1 MIGQQERW
9 EEAMTSRSKAWVAV
23 GAVLVAL
30 GLGLLAIILGTR
42 YATRHVPGNTLLAI
56 DISGPIPEI
65 TTDTP
70 FGDLFGPT
78 PLSRQ
83 DIRDGLVQA
92 ASDPRVR
99 AVRVKVGDFATGFA
113 TIEEIHGLLEKVGK
127 AGKATYAYMDTAGE
141 FAPGN
146 RQYFLASACKKVVL
160 NPLGDVNLI
169 GLSFRIPFIRG
180 TFDKLEIQ
188 PDFPGIG
195 DYKSARFFYTQKEFT
210 PAHKEMMQWLLSSL
224 SSQMIA
230 GIARGRGMD
239 PKQVEG
245 LVQGGPYLGPDALK
259 ARLVD
264 GLADWETFIE
274 EHNSDGGHKL
284 DEVSLRRYLKAGRPD
299 RSGTEIAVVT
309 AVGGIMRGESGY
321 SPVPVFGGDIMGSDT
336 IARAF
341 RDVRESTAKAVVFRI
356 NSGGGS
362 AVASEI
368 IRAEMVKTAKKIPVV
383 VSMGDVAG
391 SGGYWI
397 TCGAKRVLADPGTI
411 TASIGVL
418 TGHLAMSRFWED
430 KLGITWGRLDSAPN
444 AAIFGEL
451 EPWTPEQQKV
461 VQSFL
466 DRIYADFLQRV
477 SASRNMTREQVDAIG
492 RGRVFTGEQAKER
505 GLVDALGGF
514 DEALAE
520 AKKLAG
526 LKSDAPVELTFY
538 PRARSIWQRLMD
550 RNDDAEA
557 RMLAMLREALSGRIV
572 TPGPV
577 WLAPITIQ

>member
-1 MIGQQERW
+1 MQ
-9 EEAMTSRSKAWVAV
+9 SRSKALLAM
-23 GAVLVAL
+23 GAVMLVL
-30 GLGLLAIILGTR
+30 VGGLLAIVLGAR
-42 YATRHVPGNTLLAI
+42 YATHHVPGNTVLAFEL
-56 DISGPIPEI
+56 SGPIPE
-65 TTDTP
+65 TAPVSP
-70 FGDLFGPT
+70 FGGLFGERVI
-78 PLSRQ
+78 SRQ
-83 DIRDGLVQA
+83 DLRDALVQA

-99 AVRVKVGDFATGFA
+99 ALRVKVGDFQAGFA
-113 TIEEIHGLLEKVGK
+113 TIQEIRTLVERFGK

-146 RQYFLASACKKVVL
+146 AQYLVASACKVVIL
-160 NPLGDVNLI
+160 NPIGDVNLI
-169 GLSFRIPFIRG
+169 GLSIRTPFIRG

-195 DYKSARFFYTQKEFT
+195 DYKSARFFYTQKDFT
-210 PAHKEMMQWLLSSL
+210 PAHREMMQWLLSSF
-224 SSQMIA
+224 SSQMVA
-230 GIARGRGMD
+230 GIAASRGMD
-239 PKQVEG
+239 PKAVEK
-245 LVQGGPYLGPDALK
+245 LVQGGPYLGPAALK
-259 ARLVD
+259 AKLVD
-264 GLADWETFIE
+264 GLADWQTFLE
-274 EHNSDGGHKL
+274 EHNSDGGRKL

-321 SPVPVFGGDIMGSDT
+321 SPMPLFGGDVMGSNT

-341 RDVRESTAKAVVFRI
+341 REVRESGAKAVVFRI

-397 TCGAKRVLADPGTI
+397 TCGANRVLADPGTI

-461 VQSFL
+461 VQGFL

-477 SASRNMTREQVDAIG
+477 SASRKMTREQVDAIG

-526 LKSDAPVELTFY
+526 LQPDAAVDLQFY
-538 PRARSIWQRLMD
+538 PRMRTVWERLTDRS
-550 RNDDAEA
+550 DDADG
-557 RMLAMLREALSGRIV
+557 RLAAMVREVTAGKPVAL
-572 TPGPV
+572 GPV
-577 WLAPITIQ
+577 WLPPIQIQ

>member
-1 MIGQQERW
+1 MQ
-9 EEAMTSRSKAWVAV
+9 SRSKALFAV
-23 GAVLVAL
+23 GAVMLVL
-30 GLGLLAIILGTR
+30 VGGLLAIVLGAR
-42 YATRHVPGNTLLAI
+42 YATHHVPGNTVLAV
-56 DISGPIPEI
+56 DLSGPIPE
-65 TTDTP
+65 TTPDSP
-70 FGDLFGPT
+70 FGGLFGERVI
-78 PLSRQ
+78 SRQ
-83 DIRDGLVQA
+83 DLRDALVQA
-92 ASDPRVR
+92 TSDPRVR
-99 AVRVKVGDFATGFA
+99 ALRVKVGDFQTGFA
-113 TIEEIHGLLEKVGK
+113 TIQEIRTLLEKFGK

-146 RQYFLASACKKVVL
+146 AQYLVASACKVVIL
-160 NPLGDVNLI
+160 NPIGDVNLI
-169 GLSFRIPFIRG
+169 GLSIRSPFIRG
-180 TFDKLEIQ
+180 TLDKLEID

-195 DYKSARFFYTQKEFT
+195 DYKSARFLFTQKDFT
-210 PAHKEMMQWLLSSL
+210 PAHREMMQWLLSSL
-224 SSQMIA
+224 SSQMVA
-230 GIARGRGMD
+230 GIAASRGID
-239 PKQVEG
+239 PKQVEK
-245 LVQGGPYLGPDALK
+245 LVQGGPYLGPTALK
-259 ARLVD
+259 AKLVD
-264 GLADWETFIE
+264 GLSDWGTFVE
-274 EHNSDGGHKL
+274 ECRSQGGRKL
-284 DEVSLRRYLKAGRPD
+284 EEVSLRRYLKAGRPD

-309 AVGGIMRGESGY
+309 AVGGIVRGESGY
-321 SPVPVFGGDIMGSDT
+321 SPMPLFGGDVMGSDT

-341 RDVRESTAKAVVFRI
+341 RDVRESGAKAVVFRI

-451 EPWTPEQQKV
+451 EPWTPEQHKV
-461 VQSFL
+461 VQGFL
-466 DRIYADFLQRV
+466 DRIYDAFLQRV
-477 SASRNMTREQVDAIG
+477 SAARNMTRGQVDAIG

-526 LKSDAPVELTFY
+526 LKPDAAVDLQYY
-538 PRARSIWQRLMD
+538 PRMRTVWQRVMD
-550 RNDDAEA
+550 RGDDGDA
-557 RMLAMLREALSGRIV
+557 RLAAMVQEIMAGRPVAL
-572 TPGPV
+572 GPV
-577 WLAPITIQ
+577 WLPPIQIQ